1 MEALSAKVR
10 SLNALMDQDHQ
21 GVAKVVHL
29 HPVPRI
35 LRKSTAQPD
44 TQLRLWVLTTDK
56 DLQAGVGGLLLW

>member
-21 GVAKVVHL
+21 GVAEVVHL
-29 HPVPRI
+29 YPVPRI

>member
-10 SLNALMDQDHQ
+10 SLKALMDQDHQ
-21 GVAKVVHL
+21 GVAEVVHL